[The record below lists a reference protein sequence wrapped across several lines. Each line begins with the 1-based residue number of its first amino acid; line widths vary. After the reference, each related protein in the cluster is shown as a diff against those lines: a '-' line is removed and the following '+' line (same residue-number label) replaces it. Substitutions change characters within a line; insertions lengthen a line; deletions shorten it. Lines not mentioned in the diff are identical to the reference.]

1 MRSIDEAELP
11 DALVNQL
18 KPNGRMV
25 IPVGTSSQDL
35 VIVDKLEDGSILKTV
50 KMGVRYVPLV

>member
-25 IPVGTSSQDL
+25 IPVGTSSQ
-35 VIVDKLEDGSILKTV
+35 VWSVSHKFSSSFT
-50 KMGVRYVPLV
+50 MATQATQYC